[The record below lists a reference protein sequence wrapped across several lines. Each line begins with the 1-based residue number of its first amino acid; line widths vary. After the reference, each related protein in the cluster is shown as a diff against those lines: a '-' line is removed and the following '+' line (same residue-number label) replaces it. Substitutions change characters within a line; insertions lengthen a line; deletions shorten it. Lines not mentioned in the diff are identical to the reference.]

1 MKTKTLLALCAIGAT
16 FAAANAATVELTK
29 SSDNGFTNAYGWA
42 SGKAPEAGNDYLVA
56 GGFYLRGDYSQPFAG
71 DSLQFGVVGGT
82 EGIFFK
88 EHQGTHTFTKLILA
102 NGYYRTWMS
111 NNGQAAHIAGVVE
124 VLSPATAPFR
134 IYSTHLSGTAQF
146 VTYWD
151 AAFTGA
157 VGTGLVLGPYPGVVN
172 STPEIVF
179 TGDNSAY
186 LGSLS
191 VIGAKT
197 IFGFTTGN
205 SLGGALASL
214 KSDALSIADNAM
226 LDSRGADVTL
236 SASLNRGISIAAS
249 GARLMVSSG
258 KSLRLEWPVSGS
270 GTLRK
275 TAAGTLTLASA
286 FTVPL
291 DVSNGAVVFA
301 DGFSSSAG
309 VSVAAG
315 ASISVAAG
323 AEIQIPNLT
332 IAEGGALRIAYDETT
347 GESGV
352 LVLGSG
358 SEPSWPI
365 AVYPHSVR
373 GVKVPFL
380 KVPTSLRTVTA
391 ADFSKPDD
399 LASTGLPSATFTVET
414 EGGVQTVYAETATQ
428 VTIVRTNP
436 SDGTSNNKAYIH
448 LYQGDKWMWSD
459 DTVMHA
465 GADYFVGNGQYVY
478 STGLSGAKT
487 LPGDSLTF
495 VGTKSGTSLSRA
507 YWEIGNNSLTSFTGD
522 IRTGNY
528 AQIKPTAAD
537 GGALHICGRLY
548 VGNNCTSDE
557 GLDFRAPKSGI
568 DIFID
573 SVVSGTGQ
581 MSFQPN
587 ANGQT
592 NTYCFTASNTFAG
605 TYFVYGSKTDSMTT
619 LKFASAAAWGV
630 NPASLK
636 EQGVILQSNASLYP
650 AGSQT
655 VNHPNRCVRFYG
667 AGPKLRVD
675 EGETFE
681 LRNPVSFVNTTAL
694 QANIAKTGGG
704 TWAVG
709 GSVSVNKNGLSVL
722 PILTVA
728 EGFIRLDNSPR
739 SFAAMEV
746 VIGDGAGIA
755 AKYRPGETSSLADYG
770 MLVTNA
776 TCFTVSGDTLKFKVF
791 TGGEKVRASEK
802 VAILT
807 VPEATAAAIDAKTIR
822 FEHDDAYGRYP
833 VLERDTVTVSGLS
846 CVRYSCRFIKGTTIL
861 LR

>member
-1 MKTKTLLALCAIGAT
+1 MKTKTLLALCATGA
-16 FAAANAATVELTK
+16 ALAVANAATVELTK
-29 SSDNGFTNAYGWA
+29 SSDNGFVNAYGWS

-56 GGFYLRGDYSQPFAG
+56 GGFYLKGDYSQAFAG

-88 EHQGTHTFTKLILA
+88 EHVGTHTFTKLILA

-111 NNGQAAHIAGVVE
+111 NSGEAAHIAGAVE
-124 VLSPATAPFR
+124 VTSPASAPFR
-134 IYSTHLSGTAQF
+134 IYGTHTGGTVLF

-172 STPEIVF
+172 ATPEIVC

-186 LGSLS
+186 LDSLS
-191 VIGAKT
+191 VIGEKT
-197 IFGFTTGN
+197 LFGLTSGN

-332 IAEGGALRIAYDETT
+332 VAEGGALRIAYDETT

-358 SEPSWPI
+358 SESSWPI
-365 AVYPHSVR
+365 VVYPHSVR

-414 EGGVQTVYAETATQ
+414 EGGMQTVYAETATQ

-448 LYQGDKWMWSD
+448 PYQGEKWMWSD

-548 VGNNCTSDE
+548 VGNNCISDE

-619 LKFASAAAWGV
+619 LKFASAAAWGA
-630 NPASLK
+630 NPASFK
-636 EQGVILQSNASLYP
+636 DQGVILQSNAALYP
-650 AGSQT
+650 VGSQT
-655 VNHPNRCVRFYG
+655 VNHPNRCIRFYG
-667 AGPKLRVD
+667 AGQKLRVD

-681 LRNPVSFVNTTAL
+681 FRNPVSFVNATKV
-694 QANIAKTGGG
+694 QANIAKIGGG
-704 TWAVG
+704 TWVVG
-709 GSVSVNKNGLSVL
+709 GSVTVDKNGLSVS
-722 PILTVA
+722 PVLTVLD
-728 EGFIRLDNSPR
+728 GFILLDNSPR
-739 SFAAMEV
+739 SFAGMAV
-746 VIGDGAGIA
+746 VIEDGAGIA
-755 AKYRPGETSSLADYG
+755 AKYRPGDTSSLATYG
-770 MLVTNA
+770 MIVTNS
-776 TCFTVSGDTLKFKVF
+776 TCFTVSGETLKFKVF
-791 TGGEKVRASEK
+791 TGGERVGMSEK

-807 VPEATAAAIDAKTIR
+807 VPAATATAIDTKAIR
-822 FEHDDAYGRYP
+822 FEHDDAFGRHP
-833 VLERDTVTVSGLS
+833 VLERDEVTVSGAS

>member
-1 MKTKTLLALCAIGAT
+1 MKAKTLLALCAAGM
-16 FAAANAATVELTK
+16 AANAATVNLLRN
-29 SSDNGFTNAYGWA
+29 SNNGFTDGTDWNDNGNPPV
-42 SGKAPEAGNDYLVA
+42 SGKNYLVA
-56 GGFYLRGDYSQPFAG
+56 DGYFLRGDYSQAFAG

-88 EHQGTHTFTKLILA
+88 EHSGTHTFTKLILA

-111 NNGQAAHIAGVVE
+111 ESGQNAHIAGTVE
-124 VLSPATAPFR
+124 VTSPESAPFR
-134 IYSTHLSGTAQF
+134 LYGTHTSGSALF

-191 VIGAKT
+191 VTGAKT
-197 IFGFTTGN
+197 ILGFTTGS

-214 KSDALSIADNAM
+214 KSDALSLSDNAM

-236 SASLNRGISIAAS
+236 ASSLNRGITVAAS
-249 GARLMVSSG
+249 GARLMVSRG

-270 GTLRK
+270 GTLMK
-275 TAAGTLTLASA
+275 TAAGTLTLASS
-286 FTVPL
+286 FNVPL
-291 DVSNGAVVFA
+291 NVSYGAVVFA
-301 DGFSSSAG
+301 DGFSGSSG
-309 VSVAAG
+309 VSVSSANAE
-315 ASISVAAG
+315 ISVAAG

-332 IAEGGALRIAYDETT
+332 IAAGSALRIAYDETS

-358 SEPSWPI
+358 SNLSWPI

-391 ADFSKPDD
+391 ADFAKPDD

-428 VTIVRTNP
+428 VTIVTTNP
-436 SDGTSNNKAYIH
+436 SDGKSNNKAY
-448 LYQGDKWMWSD
+448 LYPYSSDKWMWSD
-459 DTVMHA
+459 NKVVHA
-465 GADYFVGNGQYVY
+465 GADYLVSNGQYIH
-478 STGLSGAKT
+478 STGLSGAWT

-495 VGTKSGTSLSRA
+495 VGASTSSRS
-507 YWEIGNNSLTSFTGD
+507 YWELGNLSLTAFTGD
-522 IRTGNY
+522 IRTGNFV
-528 AQIKPTAAD
+528 QVKPTAAD
-537 GGALHICGRLY
+537 GGELHLCGRLY
-548 VGNNCTSDE
+548 VGNNRTSDE
-557 GLDFRAPKSGI
+557 GLDFRAQKSGI

-573 SVVSGTGQ
+573 SVVSGSGQ
-581 MSFQPN
+581 MAFQPI
-587 ANGQT
+587 AAGQT
-592 NTYCFTASNTFAG
+592 NTYCFTSANTFAG

-619 LKFASAAAWGV
+619 LKFASASAWGA

-636 EQGVILQSNASLYP
+636 EQGVILQSNATLYP

-667 AGPKLRVD
+667 AGQKLRVD

-681 LRNPVSFVNTTAL
+681 LRNPVSFVNGTTL

-709 GSVSVNKNGLSVL
+709 GSVSVNKNGRSEAPLLKIS
-722 PILTVA
+722 
-728 EGFIRLDNSPR
+728 EGFIRLDYSPR

-746 VIGDGAGIA
+746 VIEDGAGIA
-755 AKYRPGETSSLADYG
+755 AKYRPGETSNVATYG
-770 MLVTNA
+770 MMVTNA
-776 TCFTVSGDTLKFKVF
+776 ANFSVNGDTLKFKIF
-791 TGGEKVRASEK
+791 TGGERVGASEK

-807 VPEATAAAIDAKTIR
+807 VPAATAAAIDAKAIR
-822 FEHDDAYGRYP
+822 FEHDDAYGRHP
-833 VLERDTVTVSGLS
+833 VLEREAVTVSGQQS
-846 CVRYSCRFIKGTTIL
+846 VRYSCRFIRGTTFIL
-861 LR
+861 R